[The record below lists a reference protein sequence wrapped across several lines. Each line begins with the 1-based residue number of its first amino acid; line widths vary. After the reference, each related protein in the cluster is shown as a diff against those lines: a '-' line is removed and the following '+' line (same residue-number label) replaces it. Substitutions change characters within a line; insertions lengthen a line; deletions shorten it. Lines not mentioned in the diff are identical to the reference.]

1 MQSKPRSRGLAL
13 AFLLALALLPRLCV
27 LLAPRADLFRQK
39 NAAAQTEPFI
49 AVGEEVPRGCVAL
62 EIVRGPLLPVLDYQ
76 YATFFGGS
84 TVVAVLAAPLFAVF
98 GPRLWALKA
107 VPIGFHLAAVVF
119 LFLILDRFASR
130 RAAWIG
136 GLLMALTPPGYTIIT
151 TVAWGSHMES
161 NALAMLA
168 CYLFLD
174 LCSARDRR
182 GWRRLLLGLV
192 LGFSVWFGYQTLVF
206 VAAILALDLVH
217 HRRSFLREM
226 LPQAAGF
233 LIGMIPWLV
242 YNLRHDFAGLSL
254 YGASLVE
261 HVSPDAGR
269 AGPFHRLAMLL
280 SKGLPSSYFFEP
292 WLGLSPM
299 TWGRIGAIVLAAGV
313 VAALWSLRSRP
324 QPPRESLLPPH
335 PGVLALT
342 YLAIFLVAMA
352 MSDFQIPGVDPDIR
366 DIRYVMLMFPF
377 LFIAAAVGADAVM
390 SRVPVAKG
398 PVLALVAGHATICL
412 LAILPYCDRSRFWV
426 DHAASGAP
434 EDGLGRWLALRFG
447 DDLPRLERIVEQ
459 AGSKRTPEQQE
470 ALYASMGR
478 CLRFMTRP
486 GRTMTNWDRAH
497 LDGFLRGRELMR
509 SRVPEPYRRHFE

>member
-1 MQSKPRSRGLAL
+1 MSPMVPKPRSRGLAL
-13 AFLLALALLPRLCV
+13 AVLLALALLPRLCV

-39 NAAAQTEPFI
+39 NSPAQAEPFI
-49 AVGEEVPRGCVAL
+49 AVGEEVTKGCVAL

-76 YATFFGGS
+76 YTTFFGGS
-84 TVVAVLAAPLFAVF
+84 TVVAALAAPLFAVF

-107 VPIGFHLAAVVF
+107 VPIGFHLAALVL

-174 LCSARDRR
+174 LCAAREGK
-182 GWRRLLLGLV
+182 GWRRLLLGAV
-192 LGFSVWFGYQTLVF
+192 LGFSFWFGYQTLVF
-206 VAAILALDLVH
+206 AAAIAALDVLH
-217 HRRSFLREM
+217 HRRSFLREA

-233 LIGMIPWLV
+233 LVGMIPWLL

-269 AGPFHRLAMLL
+269 AGPLHRLAMLL
-280 SKGLPSSYFFEP
+280 STGLPASYYFEP
-292 WLGLSPM
+292 WLGIPPLA
-299 TWGRIGAIVLAAGV
+299 WGRIGAITLAAGAG
-313 VAALWSLRSRP
+313 AAIGSLRSRP
-324 QPPRESLLPPH
+324 PNPGLL
-335 PGVLALT
+335 AIA
-342 YLAIFLVAMA
+342 YLSIFLVAMA
-352 MSDFQIPGVDPDIR
+352 ISDFQIPGVDPDVR
-366 DIRYVMLMFPF
+366 DIRYVMMMFPF
-377 LFIAAAVGADAVM
+377 LFIAFAVGADAVA
-390 SRVPVAKG
+390 SRFPVTEG
-398 PVLALVAGHATICL
+398 PVLALAAAHGLVCF
-412 LAILPYCDRSRFWV
+412 LAVLPYCDRTRFWA
-426 DHAASGAP
+426 DHAATGAP
-434 EDGLGRWLALRFG
+434 DDGIGRWLALRFG

-459 AGSKRTPEQQE
+459 AGRKRTPEQQE

-486 GRTMTNWDRAH
+486 GRKLTDWDRAH
-497 LDGFLRGRELMR
+497 FEGFIRGRELLR
-509 SRVPEPYRRHFE
+509 GRVPEAYRRHFE

>member
-1 MQSKPRSRGLAL
+1 MPPKRRSRGFAL
-13 AFLLALALLPRLCV
+13 AVLLALALLPRLCV

-39 NAAAQTEPFI
+39 GSAAQSEPFI
-49 AVGEEVPRGCVAL
+49 AVGEEVTKGCVAL

-76 YATFFGGS
+76 YTTFFGGS
-84 TVVAVLAAPLFAVF
+84 TVVAALAAPLFAVF

-107 VPIGFHLAAVVF
+107 VPIGFHLAAVGL
-119 LFLILDRFASR
+119 LFLLLDRFATR

-161 NALAMLA
+161 NALALLA

-174 LCSARDRR
+174 LCSAREGRA
-182 GWRRLLLGLV
+182 WRRLLLGFV

-206 VAAILALDLVH
+206 VTAIAALDFLH
-217 HRRSFLREM
+217 DRRGFLRGA

-233 LIGMIPWLV
+233 LAGMIPWFV
-242 YNLRHDFAGLSL
+242 YNLRHDFAGISL
-254 YGASLVE
+254 YGASIVE

-269 AGPFHRLAMLL
+269 AGPIRRLGMLL
-280 SKGLPSSYFFEP
+280 SEGLPASYFFES
-292 WLGLSPM
+292 WRGLGSV
-299 TWGRIGAIVLAAGV
+299 GAIVLAAGV
-313 VAALWSLRSRP
+313 LAAAWSLRSEIR
-324 QPPRESLLPPH
+324 RFSPH
-335 PGVLALT
+335 PGVLAIV
-342 YLAIFLVAMA
+342 YLAIFLVIMA
-352 MSDFQIPGVDPDIR
+352 MSDFQIPAADPDIR

-377 LFIAAAVGADAVM
+377 LFIAAAVGADALM
-390 SRVPVAKG
+390 SRVPAMRG
-398 PVLALVAGHATICL
+398 PVLALVAAHASIGL
-412 LAILPYCDRSRFWV
+412 LAILPYCDRTRFWA

-434 EDGLGRWLALRFG
+434 EDGIGRWLALRFG

-459 AGSKRTPEQQE
+459 AGRKRTPEQQE

-486 GRTMTNWDRAH
+486 GRTMTDWDRAH